1 MSTDE
6 EQLTDMNQTTLEL
19 HESQLQQL
27 LEQCAAMESRVRDQ
41 LTMMESDNKQ
51 RLDVLQRDIPT
62 SQSLHQ
68 QLEAEIKHQMAA
80 LQRQLNTMLFILII
94 LLAMNLSQSDLTRW
108 NHFIRQTPTLVTDD
122 KTEAESVGLKR
133 FIDGI
138 DELKRAFRKKFI
150 ANL

>member
-6 EQLTDMNQTTLEL
+6 EQLTDMNQTTLES

-27 LEQCAAMESRVRDQ
+27 LEECAAMESR
-41 LTMMESDNKQ
+41 LTMMESNKQ
-51 RLDVLQRDIPT
+51 RHQLKFFVAVLLT
-62 SQSLHQ
+62 VL
-68 QLEAEIKHQMAA
+68 L
-80 LQRQLNTMLFILII
+80 TVLF
-94 LLAMNLSQSDLTRW
+94 AMILSQTDLTGW
-108 NHFIRQTPTLVTDD
+108 NPFIRQTPALVTDD